1 MLERLQHATNE
12 LYASESVQESTSITV
27 ETAIDILG
35 FDWCVVTRADH
46 DSGVFEVVATAGDT
60 RLEVGDRP
68 LGIEEGVVGEVYGTG
83 EPRMVDDVAASDHG
97 DPIDER
103 IESAVTVP
111 IGDWGVFQ
119 ALGTAAGRF
128 DTREQQL
135 AELLVTPLA
144 TTIERIRTERQL
156 REQKQALE
164 RQNDQIEALHAVTTE
179 MKSATT
185 RDRVYE
191 LCIEA
196 VEEVLGIE
204 VCTLDERDGDVLKT
218 KAVGSQMELAD
229 YYDET
234 PVDQPGSVATETYDR
249 GETILV
255 DDLDDTSYRAANSE
269 YRSGISVPL
278 GDWGVFQAA
287 TEEAGAFDETDRRL
301 IELLADATVAAVDRI
316 ERKRELEA
324 RAEKLERQNERLD
337 QFTRVV
343 SHDIRTPLSVAV
355 GYLQQARTERDSPEL
370 AKVADALDRMDALVD
385 DTLALARGGDAV
397 IEPDPVAIADVARA
411 QWRDVATDEAS
422 LETDRDAIVLAD
434 ESRLG
439 RVFENLFRNAI
450 EHAGEDVTVTVDS
463 FDEGFAVQDDGPGI
477 DADRPFEH
485 GHSGADGG
493 TGLGL
498 AIVREIVE
506 AHGWEIAATQGEGE
520 NGGAR
525 FEITGVERAD
535 QQ

>member
-1 MLERLQHATNE
+1 MLERLQHATNK
-12 LYASESVQESTSITV
+12 LYASASIQECTSITV
-27 ETAIDILG
+27 DTAIDILG
-35 FDWCVVTRADH
+35 FDWCVITRADH
-46 DSGVFEVVATAGDT
+46 DSGQFEVAATAGET
-60 RLEVGDRP
+60 ELEVGDRP
-68 LGIEEGVVGEVYGTG
+68 LGIEEGVVGAVYGSS
-83 EPRMVDDVAASDHG
+83 EPEVVDDVAASDRG
-97 DPIDER
+97 TPLDER

-119 ALGTAAGRF
+119 ALGTTAGRF
-128 DTREQQL
+128 SQRDRQL

-156 REQKQALE
+156 REQKRALE

-196 VEEVLGIE
+196 VEEVLGID

-218 KAVGSQMELAD
+218 RAVGSQMALAD

-234 PVDQPGSVATETYDR
+234 PIDQPDSVATETYER
-249 GETILV
+249 GETIVV
-255 DDLDDTSYRAANSE
+255 DDLNETSYRAANSE

-278 GDWGVFQAA
+278 GEWGVFQAA
-287 TEEAGAFDETDRRL
+287 TTEVGAFDETERRL
-301 IELLADATVAAVDRI
+301 IELLADAAVAAVDRI
-316 ERKRELEA
+316 ERERELEQ
-324 RAEKLERQNERLD
+324 RAEKLQRQNERLD
-337 QFTRVV
+337 RFTRVV
-343 SHDIRTPLSVAV
+343 SHDIRTPLSIAV

-370 AKVADALDRMDALVD
+370 AKVAEALDRMDALVD
-385 DTLALARGGDAV
+385 DTLALAKGGDAV
-397 IEPDPVAIADVARA
+397 LEPDPVAIADVARA
-411 QWRDVATDEAS
+411 QWRDVATDGAS
-422 LETDRDAIVLAD
+422 LGVDGDPVVLAD
-434 ESRLG
+434 KSRLG

-450 EHAGEDVTVTVDS
+450 EHAGEDVTVTVES
-463 FDEGFAVQDDGPGI
+463 FDDGFAIQDDGPGI

-485 GHSGADGG
+485 GHSGDDGG

-506 AHGWEIAATQGEGE
+506 AHGWEIAVTEGDD
-520 NGGAR
+520 GGAR

-535 QQ
+535 DG